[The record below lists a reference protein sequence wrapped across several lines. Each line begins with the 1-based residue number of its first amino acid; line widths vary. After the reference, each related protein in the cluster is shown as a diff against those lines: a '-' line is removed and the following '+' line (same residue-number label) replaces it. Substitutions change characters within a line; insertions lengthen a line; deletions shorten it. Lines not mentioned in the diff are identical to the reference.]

1 MAKGDTFDD
10 IGKPG
15 KSPKRSRRFPW
26 RLWLYAIVMTG
37 GAVAGGY
44 YTYQFRK
51 ADKQDAADL
60 AACTER
66 SKDRDNLKKQL
77 DTCASKLGDETKRAD
92 GYAALNT
99 SMTKDAQTKAADPS
113 GAPHADAQTLAAIDD
128 IQKQL
133 AKSIETH
140 KLTASARRGEFV
152 LTFPADGLFAP
163 GTADLTDA
171 GKVAVLEVGF
181 TLKRTS
187 DRRFQVTGHTDDA
200 KAAAGFKDSWEL
212 STARALTVTRA
223 LIQAGVDGKSLIA
236 AGAGDSDPLGDRAR
250 SPRIEIALRPAAGE
264 LSALPVTLGADTAA
278 AKPAPPPAAPAPAAP
293 AAAKP

>member
-92 GYAALNT
+92 GYAALSS
-99 SMTKDAQTKAADPS
+99 SMTKDAAKPAEAGSAA
-113 GAPHADAQTLAAIDD
+113 HADASTLAAIDD
-128 IQKQL
+128 IQKSL
-133 AKSIETH
+133 AKSIESH
-140 KLTASARRGEFV
+140 RLTASARHGEFV
-152 LTFPADGLFAP
+152 LTIPAEGLFTA
-163 GTADLTDA
+163 GTAELTDA
-171 GKVAVLEVGF
+171 GKVWVLEVGF
-181 TLKRTS
+181 TLKRNG

>member
-15 KSPKRSRRFPW
+15 KPPKKGRRFPW
-26 RLWLYAIVMTG
+26 RLWLYAIVMTA
-37 GAVAGGY
+37 GAGAGGF

-60 AACTER
+60 AECREK

-99 SMTKDAQTKAADPS
+99 SMTKDAQTKAADPG
-113 GAPHADAQTLAAIDD
+113 GAPHADAQTLAVIDD

-133 AKSIETH
+133 AKSIEAK
-140 KLTASARRGEFV
+140 KLTASARRGEFT
-152 LTFPADGLFAP
+152 LTFPADGLFAA

-181 TLKRTS
+181 TLKRQA
-187 DRRFQVTGHTDDA
+187 DRRFQVTGHTDD
-200 KAAAGFKDSWEL
+200 KVVAAFKDSWEL
-212 STARALTVTRA
+212 SAQRALTVTRA
-223 LIQAGVDGKSLIA
+223 LIQAGVDAKALIA
-236 AGAGDSDPLGDRAR
+236 AGAGDADPVADKTKTA
-250 SPRIEIALRPAAGE
+250 RIEIALLPTAGE
-264 LSALPVTLGADTAA
+264 LPALPATLGADSAA
-278 AKPAPPPAAPAPAAP
+278 AKPAAPAPAPAAP
-293 AAAKP
+293 APAKP